1 VKEPEPRIQ
10 AITDFMKT
18 VFKVVSG
25 SGGPRLGGLLRKGS
39 YGIRK
44 PKQTL
49 KGLRQRL
56 IRLVPRADGGRQG
69 GVEQRLSC

>member
-1 VKEPEPRIQ
+1 MKEPETRFQ

-44 PKQTL
+44 P
-49 KGLRQRL
+49 
-56 IRLVPRADGGRQG
+56 
-69 GVEQRLSC
+69 